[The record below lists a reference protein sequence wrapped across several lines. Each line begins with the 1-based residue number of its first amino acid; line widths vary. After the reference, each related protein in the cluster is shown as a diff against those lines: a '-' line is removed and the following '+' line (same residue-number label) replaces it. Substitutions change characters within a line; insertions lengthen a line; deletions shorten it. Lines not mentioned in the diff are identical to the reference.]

1 MRLFI
6 NGTEYT
12 GETDGLD
19 DFTLELGLNE
29 STKTVGKLL
38 SSQMI
43 ATGQLYDVLKG
54 YFFANCDSW
63 IKSMKALFRIDI
75 CGGINIDS
83 EITSEGIEWC
93 PDKGEI
99 SFNMKSGDQVSK
111 AYDRLD
117 SEYVWENGFI
127 EQNDTPIVYY
137 VDQPNWMQL
146 VLLYFSIPIRV
157 ILDTISGII
166 KSLCEAVTLGFGKC
180 DINFTNDVFKNFD
193 TWISG
198 TGRWGVA
205 PLVREMLDYQ
215 CQQVGLKFKSS
226 ILIDQSSEYYNLA
239 LFCLTGG
246 EHGTYKNTS
255 RPEVVRVFNI
265 NTPLYTSVQ
274 LLQELSQ
281 VFNADFR
288 IIGDTLCFERKDYFD
303 KIRTNKIFNIKDVCL
318 EGDFCISYNTS
329 DACSYGEYAYQQ
341 DVFDGEGNKML
352 KKRYSDKLEFN
363 DPYNPAQK
371 GKCQV
376 TLNFAP
382 PRFMFDEVS
391 FNDNGFFNF
400 TYQIDEFRDGADSFL
415 SNIFLENEG
424 LKRYRD
430 MVLSSGGLT
439 LHKLLILEPGFNR
452 KDAFTIRQPMG
463 TKNGK
468 TFYNYNYPL
477 HIKEDAEY
485 SELAKN
491 FYWIDNPRLRKDK
504 YRFSDIEIECD
515 CDYVRQALSNFQTMY
530 IETPYG
536 KGLPEKVTLQFSGG
550 KVRMTFTGIRALC

>member
-38 SSQMI
+38 RSQMI

-352 KKRYSDKLEFN
+352 KKRYSDKL
-363 DPYNPAQK
+363 
-371 GKCQV
+371 
-376 TLNFAP
+376 
-382 PRFMFDEVS
+382 
-391 FNDNGFFNF
+391 
-400 TYQIDEFRDGADSFL
+400 
-415 SNIFLENEG
+415 
-424 LKRYRD
+424 
-430 MVLSSGGLT
+430 
-439 LHKLLILEPGFNR
+439 
-452 KDAFTIRQPMG
+452 
-463 TKNGK
+463 
-468 TFYNYNYPL
+468 
-477 HIKEDAEY
+477 
-485 SELAKN
+485 
-491 FYWIDNPRLRKDK
+491 
-504 YRFSDIEIECD
+504 
-515 CDYVRQALSNFQTMY
+515 
-530 IETPYG
+530 
-536 KGLPEKVTLQFSGG
+536 
-550 KVRMTFTGIRALC
+550 